1 MSSHTSLEEPRAKT
15 TACKQGYTSLP
26 IKEAAMVDM
35 VDNDGSVERRLVV
48 GERLDRKC
56 GVC

>member
-1 MSSHTSLEEPRAKT
+1 MSSHTSLEESRAKA
-15 TACKQGYTSLP
+15 TACDHGYTSLP
-26 IKEAAMVDM
+26 IKEEAM